1 MGRIVAEKY
10 QKRFVQL
17 GIVIASLRK
26 VRGLSQ
32 SQLALQ
38 SGISRSLISAIEA
51 PGMACNYTLE
61 TLFDI
66 AEVLEID
73 PADLLRASLS
83 PTISSIRRIAENS
96 FLADHSQ
103 LFAFLSSNREGTT
116 ALRAVAP
123 SLSLY
128 LCV

>member
-32 SQLALQ
+32 SQLATR
-38 SGISRSLISAIEA
+38 SGVSRSLISAIEA
-51 PGMACNYTLE
+51 PGMARNYTLE

-66 AEVLEID
+66 AEVLQID
-73 PADLLRASLS
+73 PADLLRASLF
-83 PTISSIRRIAENS
+83 PDDFIDTPNRRK
-96 FLADHSQ
+96 
-103 LFAFLSSNREGTT
+103 
-116 ALRAVAP
+116 
-123 SLSLY
+123 
-128 LCV
+128 

>member
-73 PADLLRASLS
+73 PADLLRASLV
-83 PTISSIRRIAENS
+83 PDDFIDTPNRRK
-96 FLADHSQ
+96 
-103 LFAFLSSNREGTT
+103 
-116 ALRAVAP
+116 
-123 SLSLY
+123 
-128 LCV
+128 

>member
-66 AEVLEID
+66 AEARLF
-73 PADLLRASLS
+73 S

-116 ALRAVAP
+116 ALRSVAP

>member
-51 PGMACNYTLE
+51 PGMAWKHFSILQKYWKSTRQICCAR
-61 TLFDI
+61 LF
-66 AEVLEID
+66 
-73 PADLLRASLS
+73 S

>member
-73 PADLLRASLS
+73 PADLLRASLF
-83 PTISSIRRIAENS
+83 PDDFFDTPNRRK
-96 FLADHSQ
+96 
-103 LFAFLSSNREGTT
+103 
-116 ALRAVAP
+116 
-123 SLSLY
+123 
-128 LCV
+128 